1 MDSIT
6 GTFFTF
12 FFNSSFL
19 LADFPFWGISGA
31 AIFVIIL
38 LLGSALVSG
47 SEVAFFSLSPN
58 DIDDLKQ
65 ENSKT
70 SNRIIKLKEM
80 PRTLLATILIS
91 NNFIN
96 IGIVVLSDFVIK
108 KVIPSEVFTSWAIQI
123 GAAEYLSF
131 LPFIDPSNTEIA
143 WLVENLIKVVGV
155 VFLLVLFGEVEPKVY
170 ANLNNVK
177 LAKMM

>member
-1 MDSIT
+1 LDSIT

-91 NNFIN
+91 NNFN
-96 IGIVVLSDFVIK
+96 M
-108 KVIPSEVFTSWAIQI
+108 
-123 GAAEYLSF
+123 
-131 LPFIDPSNTEIA
+131 
-143 WLVENLIKVVGV
+143 
-155 VFLLVLFGEVEPKVY
+155 
-170 ANLNNVK
+170 K
-177 LAKMM
+177 LAIVGATGMVGNEILKIIQEKNLAYSELILVASNKSKGKELIINNKSHFIIERSN